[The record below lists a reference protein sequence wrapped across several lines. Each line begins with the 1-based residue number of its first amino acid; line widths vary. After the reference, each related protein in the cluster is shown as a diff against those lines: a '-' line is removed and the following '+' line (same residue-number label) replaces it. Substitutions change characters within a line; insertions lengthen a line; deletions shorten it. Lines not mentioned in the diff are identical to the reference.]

1 MVKIIRLYADSV
13 LVGLAWGIGC
23 TVLLVIVN
31 IAGLR
36 DLVLVAPDGWQM
48 AGLVALFAAGVISS
62 VQFAVRIVQ
71 MELAEDRAV
80 AWRKRNGWGRSPRD
94 RKDRRR
100 D

>member
-1 MVKIIRLYADSV
+1 MLKIIRLYADSV

-23 TVLLVIVN
+23 MVLLVIVN

-36 DLVLVAPDGWQM
+36 DLVVAPDGWRT
-48 AGLVALFAAGVISS
+48 AGRVALFAAGVISS
-62 VQFAVRIVQ
+62 VQFALRIVQ

-94 RKDRRR
+94 RRDRDDRR
-100 D
+100 